1 MTEGRLEGCM
11 SNVQQAFE
19 GKFRTI
25 QENVRALQSRNNKM
39 QNDIDQTKQ
48 GTNAFAQQV
57 EILKKE

>member
-1 MTEGRLEGCM
+1 VTEGRLEGCM
-11 SNVQQAFE
+11 SNVQQAIE

-25 QENVRALQSRNNKM
+25 QENVRALQTRDNKM

-57 EILKKE
+57 EILKTE

>member
-1 MTEGRLEGCM
+1 MTEGRLEAFA

-19 GKFRTI
+19 GKFRTT
-25 QENVRALQSRNNKM
+25 QEQVRALQTRNNKM

-57 EILKKE
+57 EMLRTE

>member
-1 MTEGRLEGCM
+1 M

-25 QENVRALQSRNNKM
+25 QENVRALQTRNNKM

-57 EILKKE
+57 ELLKIE